1 MVRPKK
7 LRFVNTPLAITGFIP
22 ENCPATGTGSLP
34 LEGLEALRLSDIEG
48 LDQET
53 AAAHMGISRQTYGR
67 VLTAARRVVA
77 EALVYNLRIE
87 IGGGSYTCHGD
98 PGCQRRHRGGRG

>member
-1 MVRPKK
+1 VVRPKK
-7 LRFVNTPLAITGFIP
+7 LRFVNTPLTITGFIP
-22 ENCPATGTGSLP
+22 ENCPYTSTGNLP

-53 AAAHMGISRQTYGR
+53 AATQMGVSRQTYGR

-87 IGGGSYTCHGD
+87 IGGGSYTCHSH
-98 PGCQRRHRGGRG
+98 PGGQRRHRGGRG